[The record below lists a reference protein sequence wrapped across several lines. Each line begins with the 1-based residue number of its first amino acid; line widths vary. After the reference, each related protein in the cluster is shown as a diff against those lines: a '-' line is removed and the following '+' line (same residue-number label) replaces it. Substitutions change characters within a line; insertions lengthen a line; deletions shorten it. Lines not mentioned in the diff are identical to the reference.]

1 MPRRHHV
8 AGAAVLAACIVGAIS
23 AASRAAE
30 DKQDFATIERGR
42 YLTIVGDCAAC
53 HTASDKVPFAGGRA
67 IPTPFGTLL
76 ASNIT
81 PDPETGIGRWTD
93 QQFIDALT
101 KGVRSGGGHLYPA
114 MPYTYYAKAKRDDLL
129 AIRAYLAT
137 IEPVSRRVR
146 SNQLPFPFN
155 IRATMRVWNAL
166 FFRFVDVQPRSDKSA
181 DWNRG
186 AYLVEGLMHCG
197 MCHTPK
203 NVFGADKTDARLQ
216 GYPLQG
222 WFAPDLTT
230 DNKRGLG
237 AWSIDDIVDY
247 LKTGHNRFAA
257 ASGPMADEVSQSS
270 SEVTDA
276 DLHAVATYLKDTPT
290 PAGESGAFAKPD
302 DAAMKM
308 GGAIYSDE
316 CSACHTPTGEGIAGL
331 FPKLAGSPSVQSSD
345 PTSIIHMI
353 LAGARGV
360 ATDGAPTAS
369 AMPPFGWLLS
379 NDQVAAVATF
389 IRNTWGNAAPQV
401 TARMVSDLRRSA
413 DLRD

>member
-1 MPRRHHV
+1 MPRRHIV
-8 AGAAVLAACIVGAIS
+8 AGAALFAAFTVGTIS
-23 AASRAAE
+23 AAAWAAA

-42 YLTIVGDCAAC
+42 YLSVVGDCAAC
-53 HTASDKVPFAGGRA
+53 HTGADDVPFAGGRA
-67 IPTPFGTLL
+67 IPTPFGNLL

-81 PDPETGIGRWTD
+81 PDRETGIGRWTD
-93 QQFIDALT
+93 QQFADALT
-101 KGVRSGGGHLYPA
+101 KGVTPSGGNLYPA
-114 MPYTYYAKAKRDDLL
+114 MPYTYYAKTKREDLL

-137 IEPVSRRVR
+137 VDPVNRRVR

-155 IRATMRVWNAL
+155 IRITMRLWNAL
-166 FFRFVDVQPRSDKSA
+166 FFKPADVEPRGDKSA
-181 DWNRG
+181 EWNRG

-203 NVFGADKTDARLQ
+203 NALGADKTDARLQ

-230 DNKRGLG
+230 DNRRGLG
-237 AWSIDDIVDY
+237 TWSIDDIVAY

-270 SEVTDA
+270 SLMTDA
-276 DLHAVATYLKDTPT
+276 DLRAVAAYLKDASG
-290 PAGESGAFAKPD
+290 PAREAGPSAKPD
-302 DAAMKM
+302 DAAMKE
-308 GGAIYSDE
+308 GSAIYSDE
-316 CSACHTPTGEGIAGL
+316 CSACHTPTGEGVAGL
-331 FPKLAGSPSVQSSD
+331 FPKLAGSPSVQSGD
-345 PTSIIHMI
+345 PTSVIHMV

-360 ATDGAPTAS
+360 ATDGAPTAA

-379 NDQVAAVATF
+379 DDQVAAVATY
-389 IRNTWGNAAPQV
+389 IRNTWGNSAPPV
-401 TARMVSDLRRSA
+401 TAHAVSDLRRST